1 MYWWLFY
8 FFGWIQLWNVF
19 SSPVHCGFFFLSALS
34 SEPPDIVLLTTGI
47 SVHPCSFVFP
57 QFVSIRSVL
66 NIYHLPLAHPPLIS
80 VSLSPSPWSS
90 SSFSPSLCSTP
101 PSDLLC
107 LCVASHGQWCG
118 KGLHYSQ
125 SRHPASGSENSLPG
139 QCYCLIHSHPPSP
152 AIIKHSVCIGW
163 PWAHWYYLSFQL
175 QAITANIA
183 YPGTRPSSKSR
194 QNVFCIL
201 IWHSWIQ
208 CMSVF

>member
-8 FFGWIQLWNVF
+8 FFWLKYSLWKCIFFPCALWIL
-19 SSPVHCGFFFLSALS
+19 FLSALS

-125 SRHPASGSENSLPG
+125 SRHPSEWLWKQPPGPVLLPHPQSSPISSHHQAQRMHRVTLSPLILSLLSVAG
-139 QCYCLIHSHPPSP
+139 HHC
-152 AIIKHSVCIGW
+152 KHSI
-163 PWAHWYYLSFQL
+163 PWDQTVL
-175 QAITANIA
+175 Q
-183 YPGTRPSSKSR
+183 K
-194 QNVFCIL
+194 
-201 IWHSWIQ
+201 
-208 CMSVF
+208 